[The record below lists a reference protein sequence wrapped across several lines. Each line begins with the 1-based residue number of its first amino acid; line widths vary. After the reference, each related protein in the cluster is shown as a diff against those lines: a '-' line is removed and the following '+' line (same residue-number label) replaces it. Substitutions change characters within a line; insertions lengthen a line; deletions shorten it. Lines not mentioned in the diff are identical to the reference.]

1 MVNDDYTHGADE
13 RSKIPGDGPV
23 EEMVPAC
30 ACRVVSSA
38 PQASRSTRY
47 ETRAL
52 LESLRL
58 PPTYGGQ
65 VAEGVL
71 AGQRQREAASLR
83 NLESLTRDRS
93 HLLDTAVREIDE
105 HISEAKNWL
114 DIARRPYSGR
124 TAQDIFRFESTLH
137 RLESDRRDAYLRFWK
152 DIAELRKDLIE
163 SAFQYGAS
171 RERAA
176 LLGLGRGE

>member
-1 MVNDDYTHGADE
+1 MNTDHYTHKANRDDSRYGG
-13 RSKIPGDGPV
+13 SLGDTPLS
-23 EEMVPAC
+23 AC
-30 ACRVVSSA
+30 PYRVVSSA
-38 PQASRSTRY
+38 PQASRATRI
-47 ETRAL
+47 ETSAL

-58 PPTYGGQ
+58 RPSYDGQ
-65 VAEGVL
+65 VTESVL